1 MLSHFDPVTEH
12 ICDVTTGIATSS
24 RVTGSLSLLGGSVL
38 LFLITM
44 SSQKACIPSVNVVA
58 IFSVMCLLVYS
69 AGFIRIEVKW
79 NDHEQRLREIEDRL
93 ASVRQGLSEA
103 PKWGKY
109 CLGLSRFFSHVLVN
123 DFEYEKVNSQRSND
137 QLLRDLSKAK
147 KRS

>member
-38 LFLITM
+38 SFLMTM

-58 IFSVMCLLVYS
+58 IFSVMCLLVYF

-123 DFEYEKVNSQRSND
+123 DFEYEKVNSQR
-137 QLLRDLSKAK
+137 
-147 KRS
+147 

>member
-1 MLSHFDPVTEH
+1 MLSHFDPVTEY

-44 SSQKACIPSVNVVA
+44 SSQKACISSVNVGA

-109 CLGLSRFFSHVLVN
+109 CLGLSRFFTHVLVN

-137 QLLRDLSKAK
+137 Q
-147 KRS
+147 

>member
-1 MLSHFDPVTEH
+1 M
-12 ICDVTTGIATSS
+12 TTGIATSS

-38 LFLITM
+38 LFRITM
-44 SSQKACIPSVNVVA
+44 SSQKACISSVNVGA

-109 CLGLSRFFSHVLVN
+109 CLGLSRFFRT
-123 DFEYEKVNSQRSND
+123 F
-137 QLLRDLSKAK
+137 
-147 KRS
+147 

>member
-44 SSQKACIPSVNVVA
+44 SSQKACISSVNVGA
-58 IFSVMCLLVYS
+58 IFSAMCLLVYF

-79 NDHEQRLREIEDRL
+79 NDHEQRLREIEDRLASGL

-137 QLLRDLSKAK
+137 Q
-147 KRS
+147 